1 MTDSVR
7 GFSRIFSQKVSGK
20 ELVEALLEVGYYPVS
35 RKGNHAILLGPE
47 GKILTIPLH
56 DTINFGFV
64 LALIGEIGVYTIAQ
78 RLYAELK
85 DENEKLEVHSF
96 RTTKEI
102 SELIKVLGE
111 KYSSDEKRKAHSI
124 LVASILSLLTMKLA
138 ETDEDLFEV
147 RLMLKSDLS
156 KIFEE
161 HKA

>member
-35 RKGNHAILLGPE
+35 QKGNHAILLGPE

-78 RLYAELK
+78 RLYVELK
-85 DENEKLEVHSF
+85 DKNEKLKVHSI

-102 SELIKVLGE
+102 IELIKVLGE
-111 KYSSDEKRKAHSI
+111 KYHSDEKRKVHSV
-124 LVASILSLLTMKLA
+124 LVGAIISFLIIDFI

-147 RLMLKSDLS
+147 RLLLNSNLS
-156 KIFEE
+156 KILNG
-161 HKA
+161 HKS